1 MIAPNI
7 RRSGS
12 VWTDKNSDR
21 AAALWKQGRSASTI
35 AAELNVARGAV
46 MGRLARLGLLRTQ
59 RELPPPASKPATKP
73 TPPTKPKP
81 EPLWLA
87 LVDLD
92 PGMCRYPRDTPEGVK
107 FCALPTGGPKAVWC
121 AGHASLCLVSRPS
134 GTVFK
139 LPPIGSR
146 AVR

>member
-1 MIAPNI
+1 MIAANI
-7 RRSGS
+7 RRSGG

-46 MGRLARLGLLRTQ
+46 MGRLARLGLLRTE
-59 RELPPPASKPATKP
+59 RELPPRASTPATKP
-73 TPPTKPKP
+73 APPTKPKP

-121 AGHASLCLVSRPS
+121 AGHRPRCVVSRPS
-134 GTVFK
+134 GGSFR
-139 LPPIGSR
+139 LPSR
-146 AVR
+146 AAR